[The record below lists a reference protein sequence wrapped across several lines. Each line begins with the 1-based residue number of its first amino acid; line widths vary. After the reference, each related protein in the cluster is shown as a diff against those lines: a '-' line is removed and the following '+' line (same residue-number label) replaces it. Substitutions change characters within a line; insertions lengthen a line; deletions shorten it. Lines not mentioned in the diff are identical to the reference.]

1 MKKII
6 LFFSLFIT
14 LQSVAQEGIRFEH
27 CSWAEAKTKA
37 QKEKKLIFIDFY
49 TQWCGPCLNMAQT
62 IFTLGSVGNFY
73 NEHFICLKIDAETG
87 EGIELARKYQ
97 VSSFP
102 TFVFVDPKTEEALHL
117 SGSNQDRE
125 TFLYTGQAAL
135 DPQKRSGYLQKQR
148 KAGNTQPE
156 FLFNYARYAA
166 SRYDRN
172 TSQECAEQLIRIP
185 RYSLENPEMWN
196 FFIKSIHGR
205 DNKLFKT
212 VCADIEK
219 YRQLYG
225 TKVVDNKLF
234 QECNYCPDA
243 AELAALP
250 DFQGKTFLIRKN
262 DADRLIQAEK
272 YEEAARI
279 IDQMIADPGDFQQEL
294 CTYFRF
300 MCRQS
305 VYKDFP
311 PFWQDKCLE
320 YSRYMAYNMPD
331 RDEAI
336 TYFDYLSQLEHYLN
350 THPEIQQQLP
360 DCLKNKPKYGAQ
372 ELSMRPAQLKQKPKR
387 K

>member
-6 LFFSLFIT
+6 LFFSLFIA
-14 LQSVAQEGIRFEH
+14 LQSVAQEGIQFEH
-27 CSWAEAKTKA
+27 CSWAEAKAKA

-73 NEHFICLKIDAETG
+73 NDHFICLKIDAEAG
-87 EGIELARKYQ
+87 EGVELARKYR
-97 VSSFP
+97 VASFP
-102 TFVFVDPKTEEALHL
+102 TFVFADPKTEEALHL

-125 TFLYTGQAAL
+125 TFLYTGQSAL
-135 DPQKRSGYLQKQR
+135 DLQKRSGYLQEQR

-156 FLFNYARYAA
+156 FLFNYARYSA
-166 SRYDRN
+166 SRYDRK
-172 TSQECAEQLIRIP
+172 TSQECAEQLIQMP
-185 RYSLENPEMWN
+185 GYSLENPEMWN

-205 DNKLFKT
+205 DNKLFQA
-212 VCADIEK
+212 VCSDIEK
-219 YRQLYG
+219 YRKLYG
-225 TKVVDNKLF
+225 VQAVDSKLF
-234 QECNYCPDA
+234 QEANYCPDA

-250 DFQGKTFLIRKN
+250 DFNGKTFLIQKN
-262 DADRLIQAEK
+262 DADRLIQSEK

-279 IDQMIADPGDFQQEL
+279 IDQMLANPGDFQQEL
-294 CTYFRF
+294 CMYFRF

-360 DCLKNKPKYGAQ
+360 DCLKNTPKYGAQ